1 MMDIEF
7 APLEGRSKQFYALMV
22 VLFGVAGAG
31 LLATYLFYAQGLHTT
46 GMSNRVPWGISIVMA
61 IYYIGLS
68 AGSLV
73 LSAMSAVFGRKEFK
87 PFSRIAALLA
97 MFLLV
102 GALLSIILD
111 WGRPDRVF
119 VPFMHFNFASM
130 FSINGILYSTYILIC
145 FVYLLAMFAEKERL
159 VKVIAL
165 IAVLWA
171 VGVHSGTGAI
181 FGFVP
186 RELFE
191 SPLLPP
197 SFIAAALSS
206 GTAMMIIVLQLLFR
220 YTERPFDERYV
231 KELSKLL
238 FVFIL
243 VVFYFL
249 FTENAFRAYVPG
261 LRHMQMYFLFG
272 GPHSIVFWLGL
283 IGMGI
288 IIPFII
294 LFNSRTKDSIKM
306 INVAAALH
314 VVGVLCERYIIVIP
328 GQTLPADILPN
339 MTVESAGLY
348 AEELTYSISFLEA
361 VQALGIAAIVTIAF
375 ILGLK
380 FFAMLPTQALME
392 EAVESQD
399 AIPTSG
405 DAETPAG
412 VSAEEPTAEAP
423 A

>member
-1 MMDIEF
+1 MMEIEF
-7 APLEGRSKQFYALMV
+7 APLEGKSKQFYALIL
-22 VLFGVAGAG
+22 VLSGVAGAG
-31 LLATYLFYAQGLHTT
+31 LLATYLFYAEGLHLS

-87 PFSRIAALLA
+87 PFSRLAALLA

-111 WGRPDRVF
+111 WGRPDRLF
-119 VPFMHFNFASM
+119 VPFLHFNFASM
-130 FSINGILYSTYILIC
+130 FSINGLLYSSYILIC
-145 FVYLLAMFAEKERL
+145 FVYLLAMFAERERL
-159 VKVIAL
+159 VKAIAL

-171 VGVHSGTGAI
+171 IGVHSGTGAI

-206 GTAMMIIVLQLLFR
+206 GTAMMIIVLQLLFK
-220 YTERPFDERYV
+220 YTDRPFDERYV

-238 FVFIL
+238 SVFII

-249 FTENAFRAYVPG
+249 FTENAYRAYLPG
-261 LRHMQMYFLFG
+261 LREMQWYFLFG
-272 GPHSIVFWLGL
+272 GTHSVVFWLGL
-283 IGMGI
+283 IVMGI
-288 IIPFII
+288 VFPGII
-294 LFNSRTKDSIKM
+294 LFNPGTKDSIKM
-306 INVAAALH
+306 INIAAAFH
-314 VVGVLCERYIIVIP
+314 VLGVLCERYIIVIP

-339 MTVESAGLY
+339 MNVESVAPYG
-348 AEELTYSISFLEA
+348 EEVGYSISSLEA
-361 VQALGIAAIVTIAF
+361 IQAFGIAAIVALAF
-375 ILGLK
+375 ILGLR

-392 EAVESQD
+392 DEVGSEDPVRSES
-399 AIPTSG
+399 AM
-405 DAETPAG
+405 ERV
-412 VSAEEPTAEAP
+412 VSLEGPTADAS

>member
-1 MMDIEF
+1 MDIEF
-7 APLEGRSKQFYALMV
+7 APLEGRSKQFYAFMV
-22 VLFGVAGAG
+22 VLFALAG
-31 LLATYLFYAQGLHTT
+31 LGLFATYLFYSHGLYVT
-46 GMSNRVPWGISIVMA
+46 GMSNRVPWGFSIVMA

-87 PFSRIAALLA
+87 PFSRVAALLA

-119 VPFMHFNFASM
+119 VPFMHFNFLSM

-145 FVYLLAMFAEKERL
+145 FVYLLAMFAEKEKL
-159 VKVIAL
+159 VKAIAL

-171 VGVHSGTGAI
+171 IGVHSGTGAI

-186 RELFE
+186 RELFQ

-206 GTAMMIIVLQLLFR
+206 GTALMILVLQLLFR

-231 KELSKLL
+231 KELGKLL
-238 FVFIL
+238 SIFII
-243 VVFYFL
+243 VVVYFL
-249 FTENAFRAYVPG
+249 FTENAYRIYLASSREMA
-261 LRHMQMYFLFG
+261 LYFLFG
-272 GPHSIVFWLGL
+272 GLHSAVFWVGL
-283 IGMGI
+283 IGLGI
-288 IIPFII
+288 VIPGII
-294 LFNSRTKDSIKM
+294 LFNPGTKNSIKM
-306 INVAAALH
+306 INVAAVLH

-328 GQTLPADILPN
+328 GQTHPAEILPN
-339 MTVESAGLY
+339 MSVESVARYG
-348 AEELTYSISFLEA
+348 EELTYSISSLEA
-361 VQALGIAAIVTIAF
+361 LQALGIAAIVSIAF

-380 FFAMLPTQALME
+380 WFAMMPTQALME
-392 EAVESQD
+392 GAVEG
-399 AIPTSG
+399 G
-405 DAETPAG
+405 DAVPGEGETREG
-412 VSAEEPTAEAP
+412 ISVEEPTAEAP

>member
-1 MMDIEF
+1 MMEIEF
-7 APLEGRSKQFYALMV
+7 APLEGKSKQYYAL
-22 VLFGVAGAG
+22 VLVLLVVAGLG
-31 LLATYLFYAQGLHTT
+31 LFATYLFYAHGLYLT
-46 GMSNRVPWGISIVMA
+46 GMSNRVPWGFSIVMA

-87 PFSRIAALLA
+87 PFARIAALLA
-97 MFLLV
+97 MLLLV

-119 VPFMHFNFASM
+119 VPFLHFNFASM
-130 FSINGILYSTYILIC
+130 FSINGLLYSSYILIC

-171 VGVHSGTGAI
+171 IGVHSGTGAI

-206 GTAMMIIVLQLLFR
+206 GTALMIIALQLLFK
-220 YTERPFDERYV
+220 YTERPLDERYI

-238 FVFIL
+238 SVFII

-249 FTENAFRAYVPG
+249 FTENAFRAYLPAS
-261 LRHMQMYFLFG
+261 REMQRYFLFG
-272 GPHSIVFWLGL
+272 GAHSVVFWLGL
-283 IGMGI
+283 ITMGI
-288 IIPFII
+288 VLPGII
-294 LFNSRTKDSIKM
+294 LFNPRTKDSIKM
-306 INVAAALH
+306 INVAAVFH
-314 VVGVLCERYIIVIP
+314 VFGVLCERYIIVIP
-328 GQTLPADILPN
+328 GQAFPVEILPN
-339 MTVESAGLY
+339 MSVETVGRY
-348 AEELTYSISFLEA
+348 AEEVAYSISPLEA
-361 VQALGIAAIVTIAF
+361 IQALGIAAIVTLAF
-375 ILGLK
+375 IFGLRL
-380 FFAMLPTQALME
+380 FPMLPTQALMPE
-392 EAVESQD
+392 EVAGEGPIRPESAVERGVALED
-399 AIPTSG
+399 
-405 DAETPAG
+405 PA
-412 VSAEEPTAEAP
+412 AEAS

>member
-7 APLEGRSKQFYALMV
+7 APLEGRSKQYYAFMV
-22 VLFGVAGAG
+22 VLFAVAGLG
-31 LLATYLFYAQGLHTT
+31 LLATYLFYSHGLYMT
-46 GMSNRVPWGISIVMA
+46 GMSNRVPWGFSIVMA

-87 PFSRIAALLA
+87 PFSRVAALLA

-119 VPFMHFNFASM
+119 VPFMHFNFLSM

-145 FVYLLAMFAEKERL
+145 FVYLLAMFAEREKL
-159 VKVIAL
+159 VKAIAL

-171 VGVHSGTGAI
+171 IGVHSGTGAI

-186 RELFE
+186 RELFQ

-206 GTAMMIIVLQLLFR
+206 GTALMIIVLQLLFR

-231 KELSKLL
+231 KELAKLL
-238 FVFIL
+238 SVFII
-243 VVFYFL
+243 VVVYFL
-249 FTENAFRAYVPG
+249 FTENAYRIYLASSREMA
-261 LRHMQMYFLFG
+261 LYFLFG
-272 GPHSIVFWLGL
+272 GFHSAVFWVGL
-283 IGMGI
+283 IGLGI
-288 IIPFII
+288 VIPGII
-294 LFNSRTKDSIKM
+294 LFNPGTKNSIKM
-306 INVAAALH
+306 INVAAVLH

-328 GQTLPADILPN
+328 GQTHPAEILPN
-339 MTVESAGLY
+339 MSVESVARYG
-348 AEELTYSISFLEA
+348 EELTYSISSLEA
-361 VQALGIAAIVTIAF
+361 LQALGIAAIVSIAF

-380 FFAMLPTQALME
+380 WFAMMPTQALME
-392 EAVESQD
+392 GAVEG
-399 AIPTSG
+399 G
-405 DAETPAG
+405 DAVPGEGETREG
-412 VSAEEPTAEAP
+412 ISVEEPTAEAP

>member
-1 MMDIEF
+1 MDIEF
-7 APLEGRSKQFYALMV
+7 APLEGRSKQYYAFMV
-22 VLFGVAGAG
+22 VLFAVAGLG
-31 LLATYLFYAQGLHTT
+31 LLATYLFYANGLYLT
-46 GMSNRVPWGISIVMA
+46 GMSNRVPWGFAIVMA

-87 PFSRIAALLA
+87 PFSRVAALLA

-119 VPFMHFNFASM
+119 VPFMHFNFLSM

-145 FVYLLAMFAEKERL
+145 FVYLLAMFAEKEKL
-159 VKVIAL
+159 VKAIAL

-171 VGVHSGTGAI
+171 IGVHSGTGAI

-186 RELFE
+186 RELFQ

-206 GTAMMIIVLQLLFR
+206 GTALMILVLQLLFR

-231 KELSKLL
+231 KELGKLL
-238 FVFIL
+238 SISII
-243 VVFYFL
+243 VVVYFL
-249 FTENAFRAYVPG
+249 FTENAYRIYLASSREMA
-261 LRHMQMYFLFG
+261 LYFLFG
-272 GPHSIVFWLGL
+272 GLHSAVFWVGL
-283 IGMGI
+283 IGLGI
-288 IIPFII
+288 VIPGII
-294 LFNSRTKDSIKM
+294 LFNPGTKNSIKM
-306 INVAAALH
+306 INVAAVLH

-328 GQTLPADILPN
+328 GQTHPAEILPN
-339 MTVESAGLY
+339 MSVESVARYG
-348 AEELTYSISFLEA
+348 EELTYSISSLEA
-361 VQALGIAAIVTIAF
+361 LQALGIAAIVSIAF

-380 FFAMLPTQALME
+380 WFAMMPTQALME
-392 EAVESQD
+392 GAVEG
-399 AIPTSG
+399 G
-405 DAETPAG
+405 DAVPGEGETREG
-412 VSAEEPTAEAP
+412 ISVEEASAEAP